1 MPTLEVT
8 LVSVKVKTPP
18 TLSVPLALFP
28 ESYLESVVPLPE
40 KTLLVAGS
48 SKNPQK

>member
-1 MPTLEVT
+1 MPTLDVT
-8 LVSVKVKTPP
+8 LLSAKVNTPP
-18 TLSVPLALFP
+18 TLLVPLALFP

-40 KTLLVAGS
+40 KTLLETGL